1 MPGHT
6 ALLVIDMLAGAF
18 GKDPPRTHEGR
29 SVLPSVARLLER
41 ARAAGALV
49 VHVIEDVDET
59 KHPPGSPVWKAYQIH
74 PDVAPHE
81 SEIVSTQHRYDAFC
95 GNTLDARL
103 RAAGTDTVVIAGLS
117 SPWCVDTAVR
127 RAYGLGY
134 RVVLASDGHG
144 CSDSPSLRAET
155 IAQHHN
161 EVLAECFA
169 EVTPIEAIAF

>member
-1 MPGHT
+1 MPRHT
-6 ALLVIDMLAGAF
+6 ALLVIDMLASAF
-18 GKDPPRTHEGR
+18 GKNPPRTHQGD
-29 SVLPSVARLLER
+29 SVLPNVVRLLER
-41 ARAAGALV
+41 ARASGALV
-49 VHVIEDVDET
+49 VHVVEHVDET

-81 SEIVSTQHRYDAFC
+81 GEIVSTQDRYDAFC
-95 GNTLDARL
+95 GSNLDASL
-103 RAAGTDTVVIAGLS
+103 RAAGIDTVVIAGLS

-144 CSDSPSLRAET
+144 CSDSRSLRAET

-169 EVTPIEAIAF
+169 EVTPIEAIVF